1 MGDLEN
7 KVTFQPFEVI
17 FKEPVELRVKCF
29 KLIRTESEHSF
40 SIYRGIETN
49 SNEFFNIYEW
59 KICLEKNKI
68 FEPKKLDMCLT
79 EMSKIESEFRRLSR
93 LSNNSL
99 VKYIAYKYSKETSCN
114 YFTVHVNFKIKKK
127 LNSNKIIKFKIC
139 LEHIEGNTIEMFI
152 ANKQSY
158 LVSEST
164 LKTILNQLLD
174 ALEFLHSNSLVHRDL
189 RASSVHIKENSLEI
203 KLSDYELVKK

>member
-1 MGDLEN
+1 M
-7 KVTFQPFEVI
+7 
-17 FKEPVELRVKCF
+17 
-29 KLIRTESEHSF
+29 
-40 SIYRGIETN
+40 
-49 SNEFFNIYEW
+49 
-59 KICLEKNKI
+59 
-68 FEPKKLDMCLT
+68 
-79 EMSKIESEFRRLSR
+79 
-93 LSNNSL
+93 
-99 VKYIAYKYSKETSCN
+99 
-114 YFTVHVNFKIKKK
+114 
-127 LNSNKIIKFKIC
+127 NSNKIIKFKIC